1 MLSTLKAFF
10 GGELIQMADTQLDR
24 TGKSLERIQ
33 LFEASALPRETDLG
47 ARLNFQEAVEP
58 ATRLVNLFR
67 QFPIQF
73 LNELPTNQQV
83 TLQQQADALF
93 NIFDQMLK
101 FDPSEAPD
109 SNGVRNGLI
118 AGIKGQYQP
127 TFDAIFPLISYGASR
142 LRDFAA
148 LEREARAAVQ
158 SAADSA
164 AQLTTELEKNK
175 QQAERIL
182 ADVRNVAAETGVSQ
196 QAIYFQQDSVSH
208 DKDAQVWQKRTVQL
222 AIALGVYAALS
233 ATFHK
238 LPWLEPKSTYDAF
251 QLGLSKVLI
260 FVVIAYMLL
269 LSARN
274 FLAHKHNTIV
284 NRHRQN
290 ALLTFNAL
298 VDAAKGE
305 DRKDIV
311 LTYAAACI
319 FSPQET
325 GYTKAGSGQPEMPA
339 SIIQALP
346 KAAAAG
352 GS

>member
-1 MLSTLKAFF
+1 
-10 GGELIQMADTQLDR
+10 MAEAQLDR
-24 TGKSLERIQ
+24 ARNSLERIQ
-33 LFEASALPRETDLG
+33 TFDVNTLPREKDLG
-47 ARLNFQEAVEP
+47 AHLHFQEAVAP
-58 ATRLVNLFR
+58 AARLISLFR

-73 LNELPTNQQV
+73 LGELPPTQLNV
-83 TLQQQADALF
+83 LQQQSDALF
-93 NIFDQMLK
+93 NIFNEILK
-101 FDPSEAPD
+101 FDPSQTPD
-109 SNGVRNGLI
+109 SYAQRNQLVANLTGL
-118 AGIKGQYQP
+118 YQP
-127 TFDAIFPLISYGASR
+127 YFDVLFPLISYGASR

-164 AQLTTELEKNK
+164 AQLTKDLEQK
-175 QQAERIL
+175 QQDAERIL
-182 ADVRNVAAETGVSQ
+182 DEVRRVAAEQGVSQ
-196 QAIYFQQDSVSH
+196 QAIYFQQESGTH
-208 DKDAQVWQKRTVQL
+208 DGDAEHWRKRTVHL
-222 AIALGVYAALS
+222 AIALGIYAAVS
-233 ATFHK
+233 VMFHK
-238 LPWLEPKSTYDAF
+238 LPFLEPKTTYDAF
-251 QLGLSKVLI
+251 QLGLSKLLI
-260 FVVIAYMLL
+260 FAVIAYMLL

-274 FLAHKHNTIV
+274 FLAHKHNAIV

-298 VDAAKGE
+298 VDAAKAE

-352 GS
+352 AHN

>member
-1 MLSTLKAFF
+1 
-10 GGELIQMADTQLDR
+10 MANSQLER
-24 TGKSLERIQ
+24 TKSSLERIQ
-33 LFEASALPRETDLG
+33 SFDISTLPRAADLG
-47 ARLNFQEAVEP
+47 ARLNFKEAVEP
-58 ATRLVNLFR
+58 ARRLINLFK
-67 QFPIQF
+67 QYPIQF
-73 LNELPTNQQV
+73 LDELPPNQQLM
-83 TLQQQADALF
+83 LQQQADSLF

-101 FDPSEAPD
+101 FDPAQTPD
-109 SNGVRNGLI
+109 SNGVRNNVI
-118 AGIKGQYQP
+118 ATLKNLYQP
-127 TFDAIFPLISYGASR
+127 SFDALFPLISYGASR

-164 AQLTTELEKNK
+164 AQLTKELEKSK
-175 QQAERIL
+175 EQAEQVL
-182 ADVRNVAAETGVSQ
+182 ADVRKVAAETGVSQ
-196 QAIYFQQDSVSH
+196 QAIYFQQDGLSH
-208 DKDAQVWQKRTVQL
+208 DKDAGIWQKRTVYL
-222 AIALGVYAALS
+222 AVALGLYAAVS

-238 LPWLEPKSTYDAF
+238 IPWLEPKSTYDAF
-251 QLGLSKVLI
+251 QLGLSKLLI
-260 FVVIAYMLL
+260 FMVIAYMLI

-274 FLAHKHNTIV
+274 FLAHKHNAIV

-325 GYTKAGSGQPEMPA
+325 GYTKSGSGQPEMPA

-346 KAAAAG
+346 KAVGA
-352 GS
+352 SSS

>member
-1 MLSTLKAFF
+1 
-10 GGELIQMADTQLDR
+10 MADTQLDR
-24 TGKSLERIQ
+24 TRNSLERIQ
-33 LFEASALPRETDLG
+33 SFDVSTLPRASDLG
-47 ARLNFQEAVEP
+47 ARLNFEEAVEP
-58 ATRLVNLFR
+58 AARLVNLFR

-73 LNELPTNQQV
+73 LGELPPNQQV
-83 TLQQQADALF
+83 TLQQQADSLF
-93 NIFDQMLK
+93 NIFDQILK
-101 FDPSEAPD
+101 FDPSQTPD
-109 SNGVRNGLI
+109 SFVVRNSLI
-118 AGIKGQYQP
+118 ANLKGQYQP
-127 TFDAIFPLISYGASR
+127 SFDALFALISYGSSR

-164 AQLTTELEKNK
+164 AQLTAELEKNK

-182 ADVRNVAAETGVSQ
+182 EDVRNVAAETGVSQ
-196 QAIYFQQDSVSH
+196 QAIYFQQDSNEH
-208 DKDAQVWQKRTVQL
+208 DQQADTWQTRTIWL
-222 AIALGVYAALS
+222 AVALGIYAAIS

-274 FLAHKHNTIV
+274 FLAHKHNAIV

-298 VDAAKGE
+298 VDAAKAE

-325 GYTKAGSGQPEMPA
+325 GYTKAGSGQPELPA

-346 KAAAAG
+346 KAAAG
-352 GS
+352 GG